1 MRIELKP
8 ERCLAV
14 DDVTPGTKPSI
25 LRRELAEHSSPR
37 AENFSLPDYSRRG
50 RPPWWKFFGPAF
62 IISIGYFDPGNWAT
76 NLKAGSQFG
85 YALLWI
91 LSLSCL
97 IGALAQN
104 LCSKLGIAT
113 GKDLAE
119 HCADRYP
126 PWFARILFVSAA
138 IAMMATDLA
147 EIIGVAI
154 ALQLL
159 FGIPLW
165 QGALITIL
173 EVFIILL
180 LTRWGFRA
188 IETLFLAF
196 LTSVSMMYM
205 IELFMSQPDYLAL
218 ARASVIPSADLLQ
231 SDALFV
237 AVGIIGATIMPH
249 NLYLHSHLAKARL
262 REKLSSPRSLYL
274 WSIWDTNVSLFVA
287 WFINVAILVVAA
299 AVFHPIF
306 LRDGTVIE
314 SFADAYKTLVPTLGQ
329 SAGLIFALALLVS
342 GVASSTSATLAGQ
355 VVFEGFL
362 KLAHVNPFR
371 IRTCMRL
378 VTMAPA
384 LVAILLHVQPVDI
397 LIWSQVVLSIQLPFA
412 MLPLIMLT
420 DDQKIMGEMA
430 NRRWVQIVMWPAAA
444 LVLFLNLVVLGQT
457 VGLVS

>member
-1 MRIELKP
+1 MTE
-8 ERCLAV
+8 
-14 DDVTPGTKPSI
+14 PSI
-25 LRRELAEHSSPR
+25 LRRELPEIPSPR
-37 AENFSLPDYSRRG
+37 AETFSLADRSRRT
-50 RPPWWKFFGPAF
+50 RPAWWKFFGPAF

-85 YALLWI
+85 YALLWV

-104 LCSKLGIAT
+104 LCSKLGIAS

-126 PWFARILFVSAA
+126 PWLAKILFVSAA
-138 IAMMATDLA
+138 ISMMATDLA

-165 QGALITIL
+165 QGALITII

-218 ARASVIPSADLLQ
+218 ARASVIPSAELLQ

-262 REKLSSPRSLYL
+262 NEKLASPRSLYL
-274 WSIWDTNVSLFVA
+274 WSIWDTNISLLVA

-306 LRDGTVIE
+306 LSDGTVIE
-314 SFADAYKTLVPTLGQ
+314 SFADAYKTLVPVLGQ

-362 KLAHVNPFR
+362 RLGHVNPFR

-420 DDQKIMGEMA
+420 DDRKIMGAMV

-457 VGLVS
+457 IGVIS